1 MEYIASMNP
10 ICYIRRWWNRRKPPK
25 PFVPGMTLAPGES
38 AVLDCPFPDEIQEQL
53 NELRLAG
60 VPLTFEQGPT
70 VQCADGEFRIE
81 VAVKADG
88 RLLAM
93 NSQTE
98 KFMMNP
104 SKIVKFIEDN
114 ELGYVLGNATRSII
128 HSIISV
134 ENEKKLQHLKDARA
148 FINVEIK
155 KLSKEEKTK

>member
-1 MEYIASMNP
+1 MLLLVTKRTALDLKKTYVTIVE
-10 ICYIRRWWNRRKPPK
+10 KLK
-25 PFVPGMTLAPGES
+25 GE
-38 AVLDCPFPDEIQEQL
+38 
-53 NELRLAG
+53 N
-60 VPLTFEQGPT
+60 
-70 VQCADGEFRIE
+70 
-81 VAVKADG
+81 
-88 RLLAM
+88 
-93 NSQTE
+93 
-98 KFMMNP
+98 MMNP